1 MTADP
6 QVCSGPPDAD
16 ALRTLIRL
24 GSLHTPM
31 VVRVAATLRLV
42 DHIEAGVTSPAELAA
57 KTDTDPHTLLRLMR
71 HLVAIGILAQT
82 APGHF
87 APTAVGKMLTSDHP
101 AAQRAWHDLTQA
113 VARAD
118 LGFTRLLD
126 AVRTGKPTYESV
138 YGKPFYDD
146 LAATPEL
153 RESFDS
159 LLACDQDVAY
169 DGPTAAYDWT
179 AVKHVLDVGGGQGG
193 FVTAIA
199 RAASHVTATILERPG
214 TADAAHRYIAAE
226 GFSDRIEVIEGDF
239 FAPLPRTADVVI
251 LSFVLLNWSDEDA
264 KRILERCAD
273 ALVPGG
279 RILVYERDDPPD
291 ASTNEDF
298 TELDLRM
305 LVFLGGRL
313 RTRDEWAAFAKTA
326 GLVVESVSRLPSPTV
341 PYDLSLLVLAPRS
354 GNGNDIC

>member
-1 MTADP
+1 
-6 QVCSGPPDAD
+6 
-16 ALRTLIRL
+16 
-24 GSLHTPM
+24 M

-42 DHIEAGVTSPAELAA
+42 DHIEAGVTSPAALAA
-57 KTDTDPHTLLRLMR
+57 KTGTDPHTLLRLMR
-71 HLVAIGILAQT
+71 HLVAIHLLAQPAPDRFVAT
-82 APGHF
+82 AI
-87 APTAVGKMLTSDHP
+87 GKLLASDHP

-118 LGFTRLLD
+118 LAFTRLLD
-126 AVRTGKPTYESV
+126 AVRSGRPTYESV

-169 DGPTAAYDWT
+169 DAPTAAYDWT
-179 AVKHVLDVGGGQGG
+179 AVKHVLDVGGGLGG

-199 RAASHVTATILERPG
+199 RAAPDVRATLLERPG
-214 TADAAHRYIAAE
+214 TADAARRCIAAE
-226 GFSDRIEVIEGDF
+226 GMSDRIEVVEGDF

-264 KRILERCAD
+264 RRILARCRGVLA
-273 ALVPGG
+273 PGG
-279 RILVYERDDPPD
+279 RILVYERDDPPE

-313 RTRDEWAAFAKTA
+313 RTRDEWTA
-326 GLVVESVSRLPSPTV
+326 LARTARLVVESVSRLPSPTV
-341 PYDLSLLVLAPRS
+341 PYELSLLVLAPCDEAS
-354 GNGNDIC
+354 A

>member
-1 MTADP
+1 MTADAM
-6 QVCSGPPDAD
+6 VLSGPRDVD

-42 DHIEAGVTSPAELAA
+42 DHIEAGVTSPEALAA
-57 KTDTDPHTLLRLMR
+57 KTGTDPCTLLRLMR
-71 HLVAIGILAQT
+71 HLVAIGILART

-87 APTAVGKMLTSDHP
+87 ASTAVGKMLASDHP

-118 LGFTRLLD
+118 LAFTRLLD

-153 RESFDS
+153 HESFDS
-159 LLACDQDVAY
+159 LLACDQAVAY

-199 RAASHVTATILERPG
+199 RAVPHVTATVLERPK
-214 TADAAHRYIAAE
+214 TADAARRYIAAE

-251 LSFVLLNWSDEDA
+251 LSFVLLNWADEDA
-264 KRILERCAD
+264 RRIVARCAD
-273 ALVPGG
+273 ALTPGG
-279 RILVYERDDPPD
+279 RILVYERDDPPE
-291 ASTNEDF
+291 ASTNEEF

-305 LVFLGGRL
+305 LVFMGGRL
-313 RTRDEWAAFAKTA
+313 RLRNEWAGLAETA

-341 PYDLSLLVLAPRS
+341 PYDLSLLVLAPR
-354 GNGNDIC
+354 DEAAV

>member
-6 QVCSGPPDAD
+6 VISPRPRDID

-42 DHIEAGVTSPAELAA
+42 DHIEAGVTSPEALAA
-57 KTDTDPHTLLRLMR
+57 RTNTDPHTLLRLIR
-71 HLVAIGILAQT
+71 HLVAIGILAET
-82 APGHF
+82 APGHV
-87 APTAVGKMLTSDHP
+87 APTTVGKMLASDHP

-118 LGFTRLLD
+118 FAFTRLLD
-126 AVRTGKPTYESV
+126 AVRTGKPTYELV

-146 LAATPEL
+146 LAGTPEL
-153 RESFDS
+153 RASFDS

-199 RAASHVTATILERPG
+199 RAAPHVTATVLERPG
-214 TADAAHRYIAAE
+214 TADAARRYIAAN

-251 LSFVLLNWSDEDA
+251 LSFVLLNWSDGNA
-264 KRILERCAD
+264 RRILARCVD
-273 ALVPGG
+273 ALAPGG
-279 RILVYERDDPPD
+279 RILVYERDDPPE
-291 ASTNEDF
+291 ASANEEF

-313 RTRDEWAAFAKTA
+313 RTRNEWAALAETA

-341 PYDLSLLVLAPRS
+341 PYDLSLLVLVPCDEAS
-354 GNGNDIC
+354 A